1 MTIVQEI
8 WVTDHGTVI
17 RATDEGARR
26 IIPGIAAK
34 MEQLKCQ
41 RSIWLSTD
49 AGVTAKHTHVP
60 FRDFEEAW
68 GYTHPLE
75 GGDIWMWIDPYQD
88 PAEREE
94 TEWHECLHVAFP
106 KHPEDWIAKEAKKRS
121 HAEKPV

>member
-60 FRDFEEAW
+60 F
-68 GYTHPLE
+68 
-75 GGDIWMWIDPYQD
+75 
-88 PAEREE
+88 
-94 TEWHECLHVAFP
+94 P